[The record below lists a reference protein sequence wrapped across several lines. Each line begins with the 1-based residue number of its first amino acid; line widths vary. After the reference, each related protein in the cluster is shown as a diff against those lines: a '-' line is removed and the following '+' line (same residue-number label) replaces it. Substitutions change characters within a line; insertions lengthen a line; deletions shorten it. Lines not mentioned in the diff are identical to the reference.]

1 MNQLKDVLTTSDP
14 CARET
19 LPGEAIKARLRATVL
34 GAAKSQVNGPDRR
47 SVMGV
52 AAAAAVMVVLAGMVS
67 GTRVWRAV
75 DAPAYA
81 AVRFEVRLAEDAP
94 APGLREAPVG
104 TQPKVV
110 YLREQSIVSN
120 DDIVACSVVP
130 GVAVDRYDVEI
141 QLSADGAARL
151 REATRQHVGRPVALV
166 IDGIVAMAPTV
177 RSEIGELGRL
187 TGNYSREEAER
198 LVRGMTPR

>member
-1 MNQLKDVLTTSDP
+1 
-14 CARET
+14 
-19 LPGEAIKARLRATVL
+19 
-34 GAAKSQVNGPDRR
+34 
-47 SVMGV
+47 
-52 AAAAAVMVVLAGMVS
+52 
-67 GTRVWRAV
+67 
-75 DAPAYA
+75 
-81 AVRFEVRLAEDAP
+81 
-94 APGLREAPVG
+94 
-104 TQPKVV
+104 
-110 YLREQSIVSN
+110 
-120 DDIVACSVVP
+120 VP

>member
-1 MNQLKDVLTTSDP
+1 
-14 CARET
+14 
-19 LPGEAIKARLRATVL
+19 
-34 GAAKSQVNGPDRR
+34 
-47 SVMGV
+47 
-52 AAAAAVMVVLAGMVS
+52 VS